1 MKQVMA
7 NVATANDYHAM
18 KIVLYQDEKW
28 SELDTSSL
36 SILEVSLPQDTGKNL
51 KKNIII
57 ALVFMLSINVLVRYR
72 IQPATM
78 QICRCKLIK
87 NIK

>member
-51 KKNIII
+51 KK
-57 ALVFMLSINVLVRYR
+57 
-72 IQPATM
+72 T
-78 QICRCKLIK
+78 
-87 NIK
+87 

>member
-28 SELDTSSL
+28 SELDTSSS

-51 KKNIII
+51 KNIII